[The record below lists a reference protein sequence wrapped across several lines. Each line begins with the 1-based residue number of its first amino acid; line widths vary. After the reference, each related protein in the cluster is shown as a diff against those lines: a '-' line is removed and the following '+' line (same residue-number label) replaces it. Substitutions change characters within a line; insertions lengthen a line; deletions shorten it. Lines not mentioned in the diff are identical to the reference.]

1 MRMRNFALLATALL
15 LSISVSTA
23 QSTDTVDPEPGL
35 VKPGGLLYGFDV
47 AFDNGL
53 QQVGLKSPGEVAF
66 ERASEVSV
74 AEERNNSRG
83 VDRALNGFSQA
94 VEQSNNNDFE
104 ALERSESVLRNVS
117 GRVPEEA
124 SQGLSNALER
134 VESAKNRV
142 PEELT
147 AEGMR
152 SRGGLLPDIELP
164 DVTGG
169 ESIDVPGS
177 ESSSSS
183 GR

>member
-1 MRMRNFALLATALL
+1 MRIRDFALLATALL

-23 QSTDTVDPEPGL
+23 QSTDIVYPEPGL
-35 VKPGGLLYGFDV
+35 VKPGGMMYGLEV

-53 QQVGLKSPGEVAF
+53 QEVGLKSPGEVAF

-74 AEERNNSRG
+74 AQDRNNSRG
-83 VDRALNGFSQA
+83 VEMALNGFNQA

-117 GRVPEEA
+117 SRVPEEA

-134 VESAKNRV
+134 VEEAKNRV

-152 SRGGLLPDIELP
+152 SDSGGLLPDVEMP

-169 ESIDVPGS
+169 DGVDVPGG
-177 ESSSSS
+177 SSDR

>member
-1 MRMRNFALLATALL
+1 MRNFALLATVLV
-15 LSISVSTA
+15 LSISVSSA
-23 QSTDTVDPEPGL
+23 QSTDTVNPEPGL
-35 VKPGGLLYGFDV
+35 VKPGGLLYGLDV

-53 QQVGLKSPGEVAF
+53 QEVGLKSPGEVAF

-83 VDRALNGFSQA
+83 VEMALNGFSQA
-94 VEQSNNNDFE
+94 VEQSNNDDFE

-117 GRVPEEA
+117 SRVPEEA
-124 SQGLSNALER
+124 SQGLSSALES
-134 VESAKNRV
+134 VEEAKNRV

-152 SRGGLLPDIELP
+152 SRGSLLPDIEMP
-164 DVTGG
+164 DIGGG

-177 ESSSSS
+177 EASSSR